1 MEASCFREI
10 KLASALADR
19 GKINHFLRSPNNLL
33 SDQGLEKRGYVAAKT
48 HHERD
53 SRIFTWWRIHSIH
66 RTNQV
71 SKPHV
76 KGNLGTTT
84 FHGPWT
90 ATSRD
95 SQEKKFSHWKSHPT
109 IHSLLPVTKKF
120 PDNTPQERKELTRS
134 SSPTPRFQLWTP
146 AKGKF
151 QCLASCL
158 LIHIH
163 IIIKS
168 LKFRKYFFGLSQP
181 LAIHVYR
188 KSPLESF
195 ADW

>member
-1 MEASCFREI
+1 M
-10 KLASALADR
+10 ASALADR

-53 SRIFTWWRIHSIH
+53 KRIFTRWRIHSTH
-66 RTNQV
+66 RTNQA
-71 SKPHV
+71 P
-76 KGNLGTTT
+76 NLTWKEILEPLRSMFLGQQQAGT
-84 FHGPWT
+84 P
-90 ATSRD
+90 RKK
-95 SQEKKFSHWKSHPT
+95 KKFSHWKSHPT

-120 PDNTPQERKELTRS
+120 PDNTPRERKELTRS
-134 SSPTPRFQLWTP
+134 SIPTPWFQLWTQ
-146 AKGKF
+146 AKGRF
-151 QCLASCL
+151 QCLVSCL

>member
-1 MEASCFREI
+1 MRGTSGFSHGEEFIPPTEQTRLQTSRER
-10 KLASALADR
+10 KSW
-19 GKINHFLRSPNNLL
+19 NH
-33 SDQGLEKRGYVAAKT
+33 YVPCSL
-48 HHERD
+48 D
-53 SRIFTWWRIHSIH
+53 S
-66 RTNQV
+66 N
-71 SKPHV
+71 K
-76 KGNLGTTT
+76 
-84 FHGPWT
+84 
-90 ATSRD
+90 RD
-95 SQEKKFSHWKSHPT
+95 SQKKKILSLKKSPT

-120 PDNTPQERKELTRS
+120 PDNTPRERKELTRS
-134 SSPTPRFQLWTP
+134 SIPTPWFQLWTQ

-151 QCLASCL
+151 QCLVSCL

-188 KSPLESF
+188 KSPLESS

>member
-1 MEASCFREI
+1 M
-10 KLASALADR
+10 ASALADR

-53 SRIFTWWRIHSIH
+53 NRIFTWWRIHSTH
-66 RTNQV
+66 RTNQA
-71 SKPHV
+71 P
-76 KGNLGTTT
+76 NLTWKEILERKSWNLV
-84 FHGPWT
+84 PC
-90 ATSRD
+90 SLD
-95 SQEKKFSHWKSHPT
+95 SNKQGLPENKKFSHWKSHPT
-109 IHSLLPVTKKF
+109 IYSLLPVTKKF
-120 PDNTPQERKELTRS
+120 PDNTLQERKELTRS
-134 SSPTPRFQLWTP
+134 SIPTPWFQLWTQ

-151 QCLASCL
+151 QCLVSCL
-158 LIHIH
+158 LIHVH

-168 LKFRKYFFGLSQP
+168 LKFRKYLFGLSQP